1 MRGLDMFPTFFQQP
15 RRHNHQKCCQKLVLT
30 CNRVTSNATTSP
42 ALLTNIQWVV
52 KPRGDRAWRKAYA
65 MFEQQYQ
72 SDSEPQ
78 VSSCYRSNYCPPKG
92 SDANLP
98 RLPKSSTAPQFKN
111 TKWVVRP
118 KSNSAWKKAQIS
130 FAQQKM
136 TNVSNQL
143 ARDKTDLRFDRDNT
157 FHLNRQWN
165 KHPNGRCWG
174 SPSGVPWPTAK

>member
-1 MRGLDMFPTFFQQP
+1 M
-15 RRHNHQKCCQKLVLT
+15 
-30 CNRVTSNATTSP
+30 TSNATTSP

-118 KSNSAWKKAQIS
+118 KSNSAWKKARIS
-130 FAQQKM
+130 FAQREM
-136 TNVSNQL
+136 TSNVSNKL
-143 ARDKTDLRFDRDNT
+143 AKDEAHLTSSNSPVKFFDV
-157 FHLNRQWN
+157 
-165 KHPNGRCWG
+165 PA
-174 SPSGVPWPTAK
+174 SGTSDSETTGAGAPLGPGAQ